1 MPRKR
6 IIKMTAVAGIVGP
19 ILFATALLSLTVLQH
34 DFMVGIGWQPWRDPA
49 GAWPSGLALGPYG
62 WAQNASFIVSGVLL
76 MIFATGLHLGVTGG
90 LGSRAGPGLL
100 LVSGTA
106 MALMGF
112 ETDPIR
118 RTGPRTLHGLVH
130 DLAFVLFVLTLL
142 LALFFLWRR
151 LRSSALWRGY
161 ARYTLATGFSATLL
175 LLLPGVSYYLFLA
188 VVLAWFELLALRLW
202 ESTGHRDSRFQSRS
216 AGQPG
221 FLPSTSRMQLPPGS
235 ASPPYWSRSRRRKW
249 L

>member
-1 MPRKR
+1 
-6 IIKMTAVAGIVGP
+6 MTAVAGIVGP
-19 ILFATALLSLTVLQH
+19 ILFATALLSLTALQY

-76 MIFATGLHLGVTGG
+76 MIFATGVHLGVTGG

-151 LRSSALWRGY
+151 LRRCVLWRSY
-161 ARYTLATGFSATLL
+161 ARYTLATGLSATLL
-175 LLLPGVSYYLFLA
+175 LLLPGVSYYIFLA

-202 ESTGHRDSRFQSRS
+202 ESTGHRGSRF
-216 AGQPG
+216 
-221 FLPSTSRMQLPPGS
+221 
-235 ASPPYWSRSRRRKW
+235 
-249 L
+249 

>member
-1 MPRKR
+1 
-6 IIKMTAVAGIVGP
+6 MTAVAGIVGP
-19 ILFATALLSLTVLQH
+19 ILFAAALLSLTVLQY

-62 WAQNASFIVSGVLL
+62 WAQTASFIVSGVLL

-118 RTGPRTLHGLVH
+118 RTGGQAGDKEGHCEPDPR
-130 DLAFVLFVLTLL
+130 
-142 LALFFLWRR
+142 
-151 LRSSALWRGY
+151 
-161 ARYTLATGFSATLL
+161 
-175 LLLPGVSYYLFLA
+175 
-188 VVLAWFELLALRLW
+188 
-202 ESTGHRDSRFQSRS
+202 
-216 AGQPG
+216 QPG
-221 FLPSTSRMQLPPGS
+221 CPLDMMPGDAFRQLRETAPHRQPREQGD
-235 ASPPYWSRSRRRKW
+235 A
-249 L
+249 